1 MVHLCSMSKKL
12 TNFSHVE
19 ARLILEKL
27 RWENIITP
35 NNHVCE
41 ASEDPPAHQHSINFG
56 FLKASWENTKS
67 WNNIR
72 KPKIINFHTSEDRH
86 SNDNDKEK
94 KVYSKKQSNRV
105 SVWKR
110 GGSHRYNITIVAL
123 RYSVL
128 WLMVENHGGIMCFL
142 SSNNQSKIETLD
154 ERTYKVNW
162 DSINQLIWFLYCTN
176 YKFDL

>member
-1 MVHLCSMSKKL
+1 MCVRPVK
-12 TNFSHVE
+12 T
-19 ARLILEKL
+19 
-27 RWENIITP
+27 
-35 NNHVCE
+35 
-41 ASEDPPAHQHSINFG
+41 HQHISTLSTLV
-56 FLKASWENTKS
+56 FLRRPGRTQSHETISESLKS
-67 WNNIR
+67 LISTHL
-72 KPKIINFHTSEDRH
+72 KIDIQMTMI
-86 SNDNDKEK
+86 KKK

>member
-67 WNNIR
+67 WKQKQKTFNHLCESDYRNSNKNNSR
-72 KPKIINFHTSEDRH
+72 KPKQKQRLNHKLATDDIVWVPCELIKR
-86 SNDNDKEK
+86 K
-94 KVYSKKQSNRV
+94 KAMYSKTKELRE
-105 SVWKR
+105 
-110 GGSHRYNITIVAL
+110 HR
-123 RYSVL
+123 
-128 WLMVENHGGIMCFL
+128 
-142 SSNNQSKIETLD
+142 
-154 ERTYKVNW
+154 VNW
-162 DSINQLIWFLYCTN
+162 DSIHQLIWFL
-176 YKFDL
+176 